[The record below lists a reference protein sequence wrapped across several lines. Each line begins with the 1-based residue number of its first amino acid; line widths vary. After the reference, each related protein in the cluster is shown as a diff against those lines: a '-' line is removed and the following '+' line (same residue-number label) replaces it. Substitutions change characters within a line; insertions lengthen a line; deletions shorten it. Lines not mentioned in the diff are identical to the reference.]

1 MAAQKKA
8 AKPKA
13 EDAKPAPAKEAGGAK
28 PYVVFARRFRPQTF
42 GDVAGQTAVTSAL
55 RQALMS
61 GRLAQA
67 YLLCGPRGV
76 GKTSL
81 ARIFAKACNCLNGTG
96 PGGVAE
102 EPCNTCSACVSIS

>member
-1 MAAQKKA
+1 MAVAANTAQSKSDGA
-8 AKPKA
+8 
-13 EDAKPAPAKEAGGAK
+13 AK

-42 GDVAGQTAVTSAL
+42 SDVAGQTAVTSAL

-81 ARIFAKACNCLNGTG
+81 ARIFAKACNCLRGTG
-96 PGGVAE
+96 PNGVAE
-102 EPCNTCSACVSIS
+102 EPCNE